1 MKRKRL
7 LVLSLILGL
16 MVFSLLL
23 ASAASAKNG
32 RRGRPIQWGPPRI
45 REEVSPEQVFTATA
59 TFSSTRDL
67 GLVQLRETPSL
78 RGMLT
83 FTPTG
88 TFTLYKDIAYTVT
101 ITLTVPS
108 EGELEGRESLNG
120 LLKVRKV
127 RGERICRAY
136 PHHLRLRFP
145 VVTE

>member
-16 MVFSLLL
+16 IVFSLLL

-32 RRGRPIQWGPPRI
+32 RRGRPIQWDPPRI
-45 REEVSPEQVFTATA
+45 GQEVTPGHTYTATVVL
-59 TFSSTRDL
+59 SSTR
-67 GLVQLRETPSL
+67 QLENVKLQSTPSL

-88 TFTLYKDIAYTVT
+88 TFTLTKGMTYTVT
-101 ITLTVPS
+101 MTLTVPS
-108 EGELEGRESLNG
+108 EAELDGRGSLNG

-127 RGERICRAY
+127 WRERVRRAY

-145 VVTE
+145 VE